1 MLAKSFTY
9 DTISL
14 VNNVISFNQNTSTTQ
29 GGGIE
34 APNAQGTLILTN
46 NTITGNTTAGDGG
59 GLRLLQKENT
69 SVLQCHSN
77 IVWNNS
83 ATLAGDD
90 LYIDNDD
97 DEDLTFSPVHLLN
110 NDFDQSSNGFLAPPQ
125 NLWVSE

>member
-125 NLWVSE
+125 NLWDSE